1 MSAELEHHPHT
12 SVAEMPGLDLQ
23 TDESWPLTPSER
35 TWSSMQLAMVLMVT
49 ACATWCFVIGEYVG
63 YYLGFKAGFAAMTG
77 GSMIGMLVVALATV
91 PPSTK
96 YGIDTVVSCRPQF
109 GARGWYL
116 GVILQYASIIG
127 WNSILLIFFGKSV
140 TQLLITLGLTTAE
153 TSGWVG
159 PAATILSCVLVFL
172 ILRGGASAVVRVST
186 PLFISILVIGGW
198 MIYLL
203 LTREWSKVST
213 ATPAYASES
222 FRWNYVTGIEL
233 GIATLLSWWPYVG
246 AMVRVT
252 PSASKAAMPAM
263 LGMGLPV
270 PLLSVIGLAAILALG
285 VSDPSAWMI
294 SLGGPLYGAIALLF
308 VIFANIGTAVTGV
321 YATAIGIKNLPGVHN
336 LSWTA
341 TLLLA
346 IVPVCAV
353 GVFLPDL
360 FFNNFG
366 TFLAFIGVTFGPICA
381 IQAVDYLILRRERLD
396 IHALYDTRPGSKY
409 WFWGGVN
416 PVAIIAMA
424 VGIVTYLYLLDPIS
438 YASRSPYEYLTAS
451 LPTIF
456 ISGLTY
462 LVLTL
467 LLTKPAGKGDY

>member
-1 MSAELEHHPHT
+1 MTTHSDHALHT
-12 SVAEMPGLDLQ
+12 SVAEMAGLDLQ
-23 TDESWPLTPSER
+23 TDESWPLTSRER
-35 TWSSMQLAMVLMVT
+35 NWTSMQLAMVLMVT

-63 YYLGFKAGFAAMTG
+63 YYLGFKAGFAAMTA

-91 PPSTK
+91 PSATK

-109 GARGWYL
+109 GMRGWL
-116 GVILQYASIIG
+116 IGVALQYISIIG

-140 TQLLITLGLTTAE
+140 SQLFITLGWATADS
-153 TSGWVG
+153 SGWISAV
-159 PAATILSCVLVFL
+159 ATVVSCAFVFL
-172 ILRGGASAVVRVST
+172 VLRGGASAVVRIST
-186 PLFISILVIGGW
+186 PLFVAILLIGCW

-203 LTREWSKVST
+203 MTREWDKIEA
-213 ATPAYASES
+213 ATPAYASGS
-222 FRWNYVTGIEL
+222 FRWDYVTGIEL

-270 PLLSVIGLAAILALG
+270 PLLSVIGLAAILSLG

-294 SLGGPLYGAIALLF
+294 ELGGPVYGVIALLF

-321 YATAIGIKNLPGVHN
+321 YATAIGLKNIPGVHN
-336 LSWTA
+336 ASWNT

-346 IVPVCAV
+346 IVPVAFV
-353 GVFLPDL
+353 GLVLPDL

-366 TFLAFIGVTFGPICA
+366 TFLAFIGVTFGPMCA
-381 IQAVDYLILRRERLD
+381 IQIVDYLILRRERLN
-396 IHALYDTRPGSKY
+396 IFALYDQRAGSPY

-416 PVAIIAMA
+416 WVALAAMGA
-424 VGIVTYLYLLDPIS
+424 GIGTYLYLLDPIS

-451 LPTIF
+451 LPTIL
-456 ISGLTY
+456 ISGVTY
-462 LVLTL
+462 LVLSL
-467 LLTKPAGKGDY
+467 LITRPSGKGSY